1 MLCVADG
8 GGGLGARIPGLTRKT
23 ETFMPL
29 KDARL
34 ASHTRLYEEHRNLN
48 KASGTQVSLAY
59 GFKLKIVTFNV
70 RSLLKATMH
79 RQIIDHMRRH
89 DIHILCMQETRS
101 KNTTQY
107 VVDNFTFLT
116 VSTVNTNQPEYAGVG
131 FVLSPMARNAL
142 LRTSFINSR
151 IACISVLIRGGEL
164 NILNTY
170 VPQNARP
177 EDERYNR
184 LFPKLLAKDLL
195 LC

>member
-1 MLCVADG
+1 
-8 GGGLGARIPGLTRKT
+8 
-23 ETFMPL
+23 
-29 KDARL
+29 
-34 ASHTRLYEEHRNLN
+34 
-48 KASGTQVSLAY
+48 
-59 GFKLKIVTFNV
+59 
-70 RSLLKATMH
+70 MH

-177 EDERYNR
+177 EDERRDHLKNYNR

>member
-1 MLCVADG
+1 
-8 GGGLGARIPGLTRKT
+8 
-23 ETFMPL
+23 
-29 KDARL
+29 
-34 ASHTRLYEEHRNLN
+34 
-48 KASGTQVSLAY
+48 
-59 GFKLKIVTFNV
+59 
-70 RSLLKATMH
+70 MH

-177 EDERYNR
+177 EDERYNM